1 MGIEWLSFRSL
12 TEYAAVSSEKA
23 PHHLSLPVEES
34 AQTRPSP
41 SLLQLGWYFFLIALT
56 TVQGAAGHMRRQI
69 VQHRKLISEEEFLE
83 SFALAEFLPQPDST
97 FGLAVHVGHRVR
109 GFLGALVVAV
119 AMILPSF
126 LIALVIGSAFIHF
139 HKVSWVVAVA
149 AGAGAAVCAVVGGTL
164 LEIGKKAVTDYR
176 DLVLILVAFVLL
188 RYGIFHISGVILW
201 ITPLALWLHRPS
213 RHEKLK
219 NLKEPFA
226 LVPTLGFRHHLHR
239 KLDQIFNSEPWGMLL
254 LAAVVVGMMFSV
266 FGAEKYGEPVFEKIH
281 HAIVHESKTMKP
293 QVCPA
298 IPLKPFHSMSEK
310 FDVVSGVCTDL
321 VSTFSALSVC
331 AFGGEETILPCMQ
344 RASVSHHNWMD
355 KGDFVNFFSLSFLIP
370 GPSMLST
377 MIGLKACSDF
387 GSEWAVLGALVAM
400 LALFLPNIVVILSA
414 ANSWDWLS
422 EWKWRHSVGRALLLI
437 AAGALSA
444 AFMFIT
450 ETAVVSPVLALIA
463 IISAL
468 LLLLSDLNPILI
480 VLISGVAGLI
490 FL

>member
-1 MGIEWLSFRSL
+1 
-12 TEYAAVSSEKA
+12 
-23 PHHLSLPVEES
+23 
-34 AQTRPSP
+34 
-41 SLLQLGWYFFLIALT
+41 
-56 TVQGAAGHMRRQI
+56 MRRQI
-69 VQHRKLISEEEFLE
+69 VQHRKLITEEEFLE

-126 LIALVIGSAFIHF
+126 LIALAIGSAFIHF
-139 HKVSWVVAVA
+139 HKVSWVVAVT

-188 RYGIFHISGVILW
+188 RYGILHISGVILW

-213 RHEKLK
+213 RHEKLR

-254 LAAVVVGMMFSV
+254 LAAVVVVMMFSV
-266 FGAEKYGEPVFEKIH
+266 FGAEKFGEPVFEKIH
-281 HAIVHESKTMKP
+281 HAIVHESKMMKP
-293 QVCPA
+293 QACPA

-310 FDVVSGVCTDL
+310 FDIVSGVCTDL

-370 GPSMLST
+370 GPSMLSS

-387 GSEWAVLGALVAM
+387 GPEWAVLGALVAM

-414 ANSWDWLS
+414 ANCWDWLS

-480 VLISGVAGLI
+480 VLLSGVAG
-490 FL
+490 FLFLG

>member
-1 MGIEWLSFRSL
+1 M
-12 TEYAAVSSEKA
+12 SSEKS
-23 PHHLSLPVEES
+23 PHHKSIHGEETS
-34 AQTRPSP
+34 RTRSRPT
-41 SLLQLGWYFFLIALT
+41 LLQLGWYFFLIALT
-56 TVQGAAGHMRRQI
+56 TVQGAAGHVRRQV
-69 VQHRKLISEEEFLE
+69 VQRRKLISEEEFLE

-109 GFLGALVVAV
+109 GILGALVVAV

-126 LIALVIGSAFIHF
+126 LIALVIGSTFIHF

-149 AGAGAAVCAVVGGTL
+149 AGAGASVCAVVGGTL

-176 DLVLILVAFVLL
+176 DLLLILLAFVLL
-188 RYGIFHISGVILW
+188 RYGILHISGVILW

-219 NLKEPFA
+219 NLGESFT
-226 LVPTLGFRHHLHR
+226 LVPTLGFRHHLHM
-239 KLDQIFNSEPWGMLL
+239 KLDRIFNSEPWGMVL
-254 LAAVVVGMMFSV
+254 LATVVVGIMFCVS
-266 FGAEKYGEPVFEKIH
+266 GAEKYGEPVFEKIH
-281 HAIVHESKTMKP
+281 HAIVHDSKLLKP
-293 QVCPA
+293 QACPA
-298 IPLKPFHSMSEK
+298 IPLKQFHSMSEK
-310 FDVVSGVCTDL
+310 FDIVSGVCTDL

-355 KGDFVNFFSLSFLIP
+355 KQDFVNFFSLSFLIP
-370 GPSMLST
+370 GPSMLSS
-377 MIGLKACSDF
+377 MIGLKACSEF
-387 GSEWAVLGALVAM
+387 GEGWALLGAFVAM
-400 LALFLPNIVVILSA
+400 LALFLPNIIVILSA

-422 EWKWRHSVGRALLLI
+422 EWKWRHSIGRALLLI

-450 ETAVVSPVLALIA
+450 ETAIGSPVLALIA
-463 IISAL
+463 MMSAL

-480 VLISGVAGLI
+480 VLLSGIAGLL
-490 FL
+490 FLG